1 MSISIKFI
9 SRCFFTLALISVVKS
24 ESYYVAIYGND
35 NNNNGLSITTP
46 FRTVAHAATVM
57 SAGDTCFIRS
67 GTYHEIVNV
76 TDNSGIDGMPLVFMP
91 YNNERVVFDGTVS
104 IDSTW
109 SQYSGNIWKTTID
122 FDIWQL
128 FADQDE
134 QVMARWPNAKFSDG
148 SVFDTENHWGHGTM
162 KQTNPNIYSNGTFI
176 HDSRVNENGELI
188 DLSMQGFDL
197 DEAGKEAIGIL
208 NVGSFR
214 TWSRKITSHSGN
226 TFAYDPVPQN
236 EWKNK
241 EHQYFLEGRLEF
253 LDAAGEWFLDTT
265 TPKNTLY
272 YYVTPGENPNEM
284 NIRGKVQSYAF
295 VISKSKYVEL
305 RDLEFFGTTFYI
317 YKSSGSKVDNCNFFY
332 PSTSKRMLRIV
343 NQVPDMSIIKS
354 SSNCTV
360 SNSAFRYTDGSAIEA
375 WGGRNTIKNNYFYH
389 IDYSSADL
397 TSIMVTVL
405 MTGKYNKFQNNTMH
419 KLGASATVVGGDS
432 ALFEFNDI
440 YDTGHVQSDGAM
452 IQCMVGAQP
461 GTVIRYNWLHDSKKY
476 GARFDGNGAGNN
488 GTMHHNVMWNLG
500 NSGIMAKGYEH
511 KIYNNTVLNG
521 PTNKNDILVMIAQ
534 GGNAGTIT
542 RNNVANRIAGHRSG
556 SYQNYPVPGT
566 YETNENGY
574 QTGRD
579 VDTLL
584 VNIDNRD
591 FRPKPNS
598 VLIDAGTV
606 INGITDSYE
615 GAAPDIGA
623 YEYGGDLWS
632 AGTDWNVST
641 KFGNAWVA
649 NANIAPKIDSVQ
661 TSNDNASLT
670 VYFSESVY
678 SSIENPGALEAS
690 DFALSVSGGTATL
703 ASATPTAIVQNGNSY
718 TLSFSLTGTPDG
730 SEVISVA
737 PIANSIFDVLGNQAS
752 SAQSA
757 GSSAL
762 KDEKL
767 PQISSASIAADN
779 SSIVVSFS
787 ENVFNTASGSG
798 ALEASDFAL
807 SVSGGTATLA
817 SATPTAIVQNGNSY
831 TLSFSLT
838 GTPDGSEVI
847 SVVPIANSVY
857 DGSGNLASTTQA
869 KGSGKLFDQ
878 TEPVVSA
885 ITFSDDNSYVD
896 IEFSVGV
903 FSNANGS
910 GALELS
916 DFELVFNQNN
926 GTAISASLSS
936 IRKTDGSSASSASA
950 LAGGESSVRI
960 FLSYNGVPSGVESIT
975 LSPINGSSIY
985 DLAGNGAQVTQSIS
999 SALFKDKTLPTLTFA
1014 PQNSTNEVSRSSS
1027 LSIALSEPIRK
1038 SDVSSSGDYKINNQN
1053 VDSLITLNYN
1063 NAEGVAIEFDAK
1075 ISDDK
1080 KTISIDPVLDF
1091 AFGSTIYYAI
1101 TGFEDFGGNA
1111 PSQPTFASFN
1121 VVDNIKPVAN
1131 SQNLEL
1137 NEDDSLSIVLTGS
1150 DSENF
1155 PLSYS
1160 FGSPK
1165 AGILYGNA
1173 SNIIYRPFK
1182 NFFGEDSLRFVV
1194 SDGFDKSDSAI
1205 VRIKVLPINDP
1216 PHLTIPSYDTLK
1228 ISQVNK
1234 SGYLFPKYPS
1244 STDLSSQ
1251 VAITDVDDSEIKTI
1265 AIAIEPYHS
1274 GEDTVY
1280 FDNSSNT
1287 PTIIKVNE
1295 KATFTFNVNDAVV
1308 SDVYSMS
1315 SIKYENL
1322 KGKELTEKIRTITI
1336 NVGDGKVLSNKQQR
1350 ILEVRIVNS
1359 PPQALSQN
1367 YSTSEDSSLAF
1378 VLNGIDNDSDVLS
1391 YSLLSGPYFG
1401 SLQGELPSLKYIP
1414 NDNFHGID
1422 SLQFRVNDG
1431 IQFSDTASVRI
1442 NVESVN
1448 DLPSHLAPTLPN
1460 DKTEI
1465 VVTINN
1471 VDNTELNF
1479 SWLKS
1484 NDLDGDQLSYLFSTW
1499 YEIVGEN
1506 GNLEVVNIDTTVFST
1521 HFSIGYNVL
1530 IDRLNDYR
1538 SPRGKLI
1545 WTVNVTDGIDTTYSN
1560 IRYSV
1565 FVEGKFIA
1573 LSVVD
1578 TFIPKEF
1585 SLSQN
1590 YPNPFNPK
1598 TRIQFDIPISSHTTV
1613 VVYDLLGNKVAT
1625 LIDEN
1630 VMPGRHTLS
1639 WNAVDDFNRKLPSG
1653 IYFYQIQAEGFIDT
1667 KKMLLLK

>member
-91 YNNERVVFDGTVS
+91 YNSERVVFDGTVS

-109 SQYSGNIWKTTID
+109 SQHSGNIWKTTID

-226 TFAYDPVPQN
+226 TFTYDPVPQN

-265 TPKNTLY
+265 TPKNRLY
-272 YYVTPGENPNEM
+272 YYAPPGENPNEM

-432 ALFEFNDI
+432 ALFEYNDI
-440 YDTGHVQSDGAM
+440 YDTGYVQSDGAM

-641 KFGNAWVA
+641 KFGNAWVT

-678 SSIENPGALEAS
+678 SSIETPGALEAS

-737 PIANSIFDVLGNQAS
+737 
-752 SAQSA
+752 
-757 GSSAL
+757 
-762 KDEKL
+762 
-767 PQISSASIAADN
+767 
-779 SSIVVSFS
+779 
-787 ENVFNTASGSG
+787 
-798 ALEASDFAL
+798 
-807 SVSGGTATLA
+807 
-817 SATPTAIVQNGNSY
+817 
-831 TLSFSLT
+831 
-838 GTPDGSEVI
+838 
-847 SVVPIANSVY
+847 PIANSVY

-926 GTAISASLSS
+926 GAAISASLSS
-936 IRKTDGSSASSASA
+936 IRRTDGSSASSASA

-960 FLSYNGVPSGVESIT
+960 FLSFNGVPSGVESIT

-1160 FGSPK
+1160 FWSPK

-1173 SNIIYRPFK
+1173 PNIIYRPFK

-1228 ISQVNK
+1228 ISQVNR

-1322 KGKELTEKIRTITI
+1322 KGKELTEKIKIITI

-1484 NDLDGDQLSYLFSTW
+1484 NDLDRDQLSYLFSAW

-1545 WTVNVTDGIDTTYSN
+1545 WTVNVTDGTDTTYSN

-1598 TRIQFDIPISSHTTV
+1598 TRIQFDIPKSSHTTV
-1613 VVYDLLGNKVAT
+1613 IVYDLLGNKVAT

-1630 VMPGRHTLS
+1630 IMPGRHTLS
-1639 WNAVDDFNRKLPSG
+1639 WNAVNDFNRKLPSG

>member
-1 MSISIKFI
+1 
-9 SRCFFTLALISVVKS
+9 
-24 ESYYVAIYGND
+24 
-35 NNNNGLSITTP
+35 
-46 FRTVAHAATVM
+46 
-57 SAGDTCFIRS
+57 
-67 GTYHEIVNV
+67 
-76 TDNSGIDGMPLVFMP
+76 
-91 YNNERVVFDGTVS
+91 
-104 IDSTW
+104 
-109 SQYSGNIWKTTID
+109 
-122 FDIWQL
+122 
-128 FADQDE
+128 
-134 QVMARWPNAKFSDG
+134 
-148 SVFDTENHWGHGTM
+148 
-162 KQTNPNIYSNGTFI
+162 
-176 HDSRVNENGELI
+176 
-188 DLSMQGFDL
+188 
-197 DEAGKEAIGIL
+197 
-208 NVGSFR
+208 
-214 TWSRKITSHSGN
+214 
-226 TFAYDPVPQN
+226 
-236 EWKNK
+236 
-241 EHQYFLEGRLEF
+241 
-253 LDAAGEWFLDTT
+253 
-265 TPKNTLY
+265 
-272 YYVTPGENPNEM
+272 
-284 NIRGKVQSYAF
+284 
-295 VISKSKYVEL
+295 
-305 RDLEFFGTTFYI
+305 
-317 YKSSGSKVDNCNFFY
+317 
-332 PSTSKRMLRIV
+332 
-343 NQVPDMSIIKS
+343 
-354 SSNCTV
+354 
-360 SNSAFRYTDGSAIEA
+360 
-375 WGGRNTIKNNYFYH
+375 
-389 IDYSSADL
+389 
-397 TSIMVTVL
+397 
-405 MTGKYNKFQNNTMH
+405 
-419 KLGASATVVGGDS
+419 
-432 ALFEFNDI
+432 
-440 YDTGHVQSDGAM
+440 
-452 IQCMVGAQP
+452 
-461 GTVIRYNWLHDSKKY
+461 
-476 GARFDGNGAGNN
+476 
-488 GTMHHNVMWNLG
+488 
-500 NSGIMAKGYEH
+500 
-511 KIYNNTVLNG
+511 
-521 PTNKNDILVMIAQ
+521 
-534 GGNAGTIT
+534 
-542 RNNVANRIAGHRSG
+542 
-556 SYQNYPVPGT
+556 
-566 YETNENGY
+566 
-574 QTGRD
+574 
-579 VDTLL
+579 
-584 VNIDNRD
+584 
-591 FRPKPNS
+591 
-598 VLIDAGTV
+598 
-606 INGITDSYE
+606 
-615 GAAPDIGA
+615 
-623 YEYGGDLWS
+623 
-632 AGTDWNVST
+632 
-641 KFGNAWVA
+641 
-649 NANIAPKIDSVQ
+649 
-661 TSNDNASLT
+661 
-670 VYFSESVY
+670 
-678 SSIENPGALEAS
+678 
-690 DFALSVSGGTATL
+690 
-703 ASATPTAIVQNGNSY
+703 
-718 TLSFSLTGTPDG
+718 
-730 SEVISVA
+730 VISVA
-737 PIANSIFDVLGNQAS
+737 PIV
-752 SAQSA
+752 
-757 GSSAL
+757 
-762 KDEKL
+762 
-767 PQISSASIAADN
+767 
-779 SSIVVSFS
+779 
-787 ENVFNTASGSG
+787 
-798 ALEASDFAL
+798 
-807 SVSGGTATLA
+807 
-817 SATPTAIVQNGNSY
+817 
-831 TLSFSLT
+831 
-838 GTPDGSEVI
+838 
-847 SVVPIANSVY
+847 NSVY

-916 DFELVFNQNN
+916 DFQLAFNQNN

-936 IRKTDGSSASSASA
+936 IRRTDGSSASSASA

-960 FLSYNGVPSGVESIT
+960 FLSFNGVPSGVESIT
-975 LSPINGSSIY
+975 LTPINGSSIY
-985 DLAGNGAQVTQSIS
+985 DSAGNGAQVTQSIS

-1038 SDVSSSGDYKINNQN
+1038 SDVSSSGDYEINNQN

-1165 AGILYGNA
+1165 AGILYGIA
-1173 SNIIYRPFK
+1173 PNIIYRPFK

-1228 ISQVNK
+1228 ISQVNR
-1234 SGYLFPKYPS
+1234 SEYLFPKYPS

-1251 VAITDVDDSEIKTI
+1251 VTITDVDDSVIKTI
-1265 AIAIEPYHS
+1265 AVAIEPYHT

-1280 FDNSSNT
+1280 FDSSSYA
-1287 PTIIKVNE
+1287 PTIIKEND
-1295 KATFTFNVNDAVV
+1295 KATFTFNVSDAIV
-1308 SDVYSMS
+1308 SDAYSIS

-1336 NVGDGKVLSNKQQR
+1336 NVGDGKVLSNTQQR

-1367 YSTSEDSSLAF
+1367 YSTNEDNSLTF

-1484 NDLDGDQLSYLFSTW
+1484 NDLDGDQLGYLFSAW

-1506 GNLEVVNIDTTVFST
+1506 GNLEVVNIDTTILNT

-1585 SLSQN
+1585 SLRQN

-1598 TRIQFDIPISSHTTV
+1598 TRIQFDIPKSSHTTV

>member
-1 MSISIKFI
+1 MFEKIK
-9 SRCFFTLALISVVKS
+9 
-24 ESYYVAIYGND
+24 
-35 NNNNGLSITTP
+35 P
-46 FRTVAHAATVM
+46 
-57 SAGDTCFIRS
+57 
-67 GTYHEIVNV
+67 
-76 TDNSGIDGMPLVFMP
+76 
-91 YNNERVVFDGTVS
+91 TVS
-104 IDSTW
+104 ISAVNSSGVAVSTG
-109 SQYSGNIWKTTID
+109 STTKD
-122 FDIWQL
+122 GSLFLSFDISEPSKG
-128 FADQDE
+128 FT
-134 QVMARWPNAKFSDG
+134 SD
-148 SVFDTENHWGHGTM
+148 D
-162 KQTNPNIYSNGTFI
+162 
-176 HDSRVNENGELI
+176 
-188 DLSMQGFDL
+188 
-197 DEAGKEAIGIL
+197 
-208 NVGSFR
+208 
-214 TWSRKITSHSGN
+214 IT
-226 TFAYDPVPQN
+226 
-236 EWKNK
+236 
-241 EHQYFLEGRLEF
+241 
-253 LDAAGEWFLDTT
+253 
-265 TPKNTLY
+265 
-272 YYVTPGENPNEM
+272 
-284 NIRGKVQSYAF
+284 
-295 VISKSKYVEL
+295 
-305 RDLEFFGTTFYI
+305 
-317 YKSSGSKVDNCNFFY
+317 
-332 PSTSKRMLRIV
+332 
-343 NQVPDMSIIKS
+343 
-354 SSNCTV
+354 
-360 SNSAFRYTDGSAIEA
+360 
-375 WGGRNTIKNNYFYH
+375 
-389 IDYSSADL
+389 
-397 TSIMVTVL
+397 
-405 MTGKYNKFQNNTMH
+405 
-419 KLGASATVVGGDS
+419 
-432 ALFEFNDI
+432 
-440 YDTGHVQSDGAM
+440 
-452 IQCMVGAQP
+452 
-461 GTVIRYNWLHDSKKY
+461 
-476 GARFDGNGAGNN
+476 
-488 GTMHHNVMWNLG
+488 
-500 NSGIMAKGYEH
+500 
-511 KIYNNTVLNG
+511 
-521 PTNKNDILVMIAQ
+521 
-534 GGNAGTIT
+534 
-542 RNNVANRIAGHRSG
+542 
-556 SYQNYPVPGT
+556 
-566 YETNENGY
+566 
-574 QTGRD
+574 
-579 VDTLL
+579 
-584 VNIDNRD
+584 
-591 FRPKPNS
+591 
-598 VLIDAGTV
+598 
-606 INGITDSYE
+606 
-615 GAAPDIGA
+615 
-623 YEYGGDLWS
+623 
-632 AGTDWNVST
+632 
-641 KFGNAWVA
+641 
-649 NANIAPKIDSVQ
+649 
-661 TSNDNASLT
+661 
-670 VYFSESVY
+670 
-678 SSIENPGALEAS
+678 
-690 DFALSVSGGTATL
+690 VSGGELTQFQSSSDVKF
-703 ASATPTAIVQNGNSY
+703 SATFTPSNYGATTVNINADV
-718 TLSFSLTGTPDG
+718 FSDT
-730 SEVISVA
+730 
-737 PIANSIFDVLGNQAS
+737 LGNTNKS
-752 SAQSA
+752 SKVFSWFFDNT
-757 GSSAL
+757 SPS
-762 KDEKL
+762 
-767 PQISSASIAADN
+767 ISSVSLAADN
-779 SSIVVSFS
+779 SSIAVSFS

-847 SVVPIANSVY
+847 SVAPIANSVYDGSGNLASTTQAKGSGKLMDQASPSISSVSLAADNSSIAVSFSENVFNTASGSGALEASDFALSVSGGTATLASATPTAIVQNGNSYTLSFSLTGTPDGSEVISVAPIANSVY

-916 DFELVFNQNN
+916 DFQLAFNQNN

-936 IRKTDGSSASSASA
+936 IRRTDGSSASSASA
-950 LAGGESSVRI
+950 LSGGESSVRI
-960 FLSYNGVPSGVESIT
+960 FLSFNGVPSGVESIT

-985 DLAGNGAQVTQSIS
+985 DSAGNGAQVTQSIS

-1038 SDVSSSGDYKINNQN
+1038 SDVSSSGDYEINNQN
-1053 VDSLITLNYN
+1053 VDSLIALNYN

-1173 SNIIYRPFK
+1173 PNIIYRPFK

-1228 ISQVNK
+1228 ISQVNR
-1234 SGYLFPKYPS
+1234 SEYLFPKYPS

-1251 VAITDVDDSEIKTI
+1251 VTITDVDDSVIKTI
-1265 AIAIEPYHS
+1265 AVAIEPYHS

-1280 FDNSSNT
+1280 FDSSSYA
-1287 PTIIKVNE
+1287 PTIIKGSD
-1295 KATFTFNVNDAVV
+1295 KATFTFNVSDAIV
-1308 SDVYSMS
+1308 SDAYSMS

-1336 NVGDGKVLSNKQQR
+1336 NVGDGKVLSNTQQR
-1350 ILEVRIVNS
+1350 ILNVRIVNS

-1367 YSTSEDSSLAF
+1367 YSTSEDSSLTF

-1431 IQFSDTASVRI
+1431 IQFSDTGSVRI

-1484 NDLDGDQLSYLFSTW
+1484 NDLDGDQLGYLFSAW

-1506 GNLEVVNIDTTVFST
+1506 GNLEVVNIDTTVLNT

-1545 WTVNVTDGIDTTYSN
+1545 WTVNVTDGTDTTYSN

-1598 TRIQFDIPISSHTTV
+1598 TRIQFDIPKSSHTTV

>member
-1 MSISIKFI
+1 MSISLKFI
-9 SRCFFTLALISVVKS
+9 LRCFFTLALISAARS

-91 YNNERVVFDGTVS
+91 YNSERVVFDGTVS

-109 SQYSGNIWKTTID
+109 SQHSGNIWKTTID

-226 TFAYDPVPQN
+226 TFTYDPVPQN

-272 YYVTPGENPNEM
+272 YYAPPGENPNEM

-521 PTNKNDILVMIAQ
+521 PTNKNHILVMIAQ

-579 VDTLL
+579 VDTL
-584 VNIDNRD
+584 VVSIDNRD

-678 SSIENPGALEAS
+678 SSIENPGALK
-690 DFALSVSGGTATL
+690 LSTFF
-703 ASATPTAIVQNGNSY
+703 PVQ
-718 TLSFSLTGTPDG
+718 
-730 SEVISVA
+730 
-737 PIANSIFDVLGNQAS
+737 S
-752 SAQSA
+752 SR
-757 GSSAL
+757 
-762 KDEKL
+762 
-767 PQISSASIAADN
+767 
-779 SSIVVSFS
+779 V
-787 ENVFNTASGSG
+787 
-798 ALEASDFAL
+798 
-807 SVSGGTATLA
+807 
-817 SATPTAIVQNGNSY
+817 
-831 TLSFSLT
+831 
-838 GTPDGSEVI
+838 
-847 SVVPIANSVY
+847 
-857 DGSGNLASTTQA
+857 
-869 KGSGKLFDQ
+869 
-878 TEPVVSA
+878 
-885 ITFSDDNSYVD
+885 
-896 IEFSVGV
+896 
-903 FSNANGS
+903 
-910 GALELS
+910 
-916 DFELVFNQNN
+916 
-926 GTAISASLSS
+926 
-936 IRKTDGSSASSASA
+936 
-950 LAGGESSVRI
+950 
-960 FLSYNGVPSGVESIT
+960 
-975 LSPINGSSIY
+975 
-985 DLAGNGAQVTQSIS
+985 
-999 SALFKDKTLPTLTFA
+999 
-1014 PQNSTNEVSRSSS
+1014 
-1027 LSIALSEPIRK
+1027 
-1038 SDVSSSGDYKINNQN
+1038 
-1053 VDSLITLNYN
+1053 
-1063 NAEGVAIEFDAK
+1063 
-1075 ISDDK
+1075 
-1080 KTISIDPVLDF
+1080 SIDF
-1091 AFGSTIYYAI
+1091 
-1101 TGFEDFGGNA
+1101 FE
-1111 PSQPTFASFN
+1111 
-1121 VVDNIKPVAN
+1121 
-1131 SQNLEL
+1131 
-1137 NEDDSLSIVLTGS
+1137 
-1150 DSENF
+1150 F
-1155 PLSYS
+1155 P
-1160 FGSPK
+1160 
-1165 AGILYGNA
+1165 
-1173 SNIIYRPFK
+1173 
-1182 NFFGEDSLRFVV
+1182 
-1194 SDGFDKSDSAI
+1194 
-1205 VRIKVLPINDP
+1205 
-1216 PHLTIPSYDTLK
+1216 
-1228 ISQVNK
+1228 
-1234 SGYLFPKYPS
+1234 
-1244 STDLSSQ
+1244 
-1251 VAITDVDDSEIKTI
+1251 TI
-1265 AIAIEPYHS
+1265 A
-1274 GEDTVY
+1274 
-1280 FDNSSNT
+1280 
-1287 PTIIKVNE
+1287 
-1295 KATFTFNVNDAVV
+1295 
-1308 SDVYSMS
+1308 
-1315 SIKYENL
+1315 
-1322 KGKELTEKIRTITI
+1322 
-1336 NVGDGKVLSNKQQR
+1336 
-1350 ILEVRIVNS
+1350 
-1359 PPQALSQN
+1359 
-1367 YSTSEDSSLAF
+1367 
-1378 VLNGIDNDSDVLS
+1378 
-1391 YSLLSGPYFG
+1391 
-1401 SLQGELPSLKYIP
+1401 
-1414 NDNFHGID
+1414 
-1422 SLQFRVNDG
+1422 
-1431 IQFSDTASVRI
+1431 
-1442 NVESVN
+1442 
-1448 DLPSHLAPTLPN
+1448 
-1460 DKTEI
+1460 
-1465 VVTINN
+1465 
-1471 VDNTELNF
+1471 
-1479 SWLKS
+1479 
-1484 NDLDGDQLSYLFSTW
+1484 
-1499 YEIVGEN
+1499 
-1506 GNLEVVNIDTTVFST
+1506 
-1521 HFSIGYNVL
+1521 
-1530 IDRLNDYR
+1530 
-1538 SPRGKLI
+1538 
-1545 WTVNVTDGIDTTYSN
+1545 
-1560 IRYSV
+1560 
-1565 FVEGKFIA
+1565 
-1573 LSVVD
+1573 
-1578 TFIPKEF
+1578 
-1585 SLSQN
+1585 
-1590 YPNPFNPK
+1590 
-1598 TRIQFDIPISSHTTV
+1598 
-1613 VVYDLLGNKVAT
+1613 
-1625 LIDEN
+1625 
-1630 VMPGRHTLS
+1630 
-1639 WNAVDDFNRKLPSG
+1639 
-1653 IYFYQIQAEGFIDT
+1653 
-1667 KKMLLLK
+1667 